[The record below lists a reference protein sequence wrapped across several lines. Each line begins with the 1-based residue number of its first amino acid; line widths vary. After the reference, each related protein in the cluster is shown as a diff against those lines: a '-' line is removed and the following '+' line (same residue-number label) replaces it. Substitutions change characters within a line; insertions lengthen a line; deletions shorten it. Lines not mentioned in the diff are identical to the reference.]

1 MIKENVRKILEG
13 LPRGVELEAAAKGRT
28 AQEILEAIDAGIKII
43 GENYVQEAQG
53 AFAAVGRKARWHF
66 IGRLQRNKVKK
77 VVEIFDAIETVDS
90 FEIAQEIDRRSLQV
104 GKKMEIL
111 IEINSGREEQKS
123 GIFPEDAQALA
134 EKLSVLKNLEFAGL
148 MTMGPFLPDPKELRP
163 YFTQTR
169 QLFEKLKALGLP
181 NTDMKYLSMGM
192 TNSYKTAVEEG
203 ANIVRIGT
211 AIFGPR
217 K

>member
-77 VVEIFDAIETVDS
+77 VVEIFDAIEPVDS
-90 FEIAQEIDRRSLQV
+90 FEIAQEIDRRSMQV